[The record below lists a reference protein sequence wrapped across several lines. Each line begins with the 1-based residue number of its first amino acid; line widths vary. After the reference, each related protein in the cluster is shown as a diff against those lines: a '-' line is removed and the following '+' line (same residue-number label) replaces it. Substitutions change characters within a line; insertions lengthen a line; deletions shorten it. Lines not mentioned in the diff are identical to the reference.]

1 MLNESILTLGFYGKL
16 PILGDF
22 VSRNLPKDFIEP
34 WDHWLQHSI
43 AVSKQELGENWL
55 KTYLTSPV
63 WRFALT
69 PGLCGKNGWMGVMIP
84 SVDRVGRYFPLTIAV
99 PILEHKHSPSLLSLN
114 NDWYLELE
122 KVALTALE
130 DELDLHSLTLL
141 LNNISTVSASTLLS
155 QTNKNKEHQPF
166 APYHSLWSIKFS
178 SATDYLPNSPL
189 VFKGFP
195 PINEFSNL
203 LGYRLF
209 ERNNSLIT
217 DKANNLQQQ
226 TQLKLQ
232 KFNQQYSDNAVGVE
246 IKLQENK
253 HWRSYAIT
261 DKGNRRRYNQDAF
274 LNRPDLGL
282 WVVAD
287 GMGGHKAG
295 DVASRMIVHKMNA
308 LELTDELYPCIGL
321 VQQCLQQVNQ
331 TLRLFAKEIFAGQT
345 VGSTVIALLANANY
359 FSYTWAGDSR
369 LYRLRN
375 KKLEQLSVDHSE
387 KNEGFLLS
395 PKNNHAI
402 TRAVGAFDELEL
414 DSAVVEGRAG
424 DKFLLCSDGLD
435 NEVLFHEIEQIMNDD
450 YQTNVNALISLTL
463 SREARDNVTVLVVE
477 VL

>member
-1 MLNESILTLGFYGKL
+1 MLNESTLTLGFYGKL

-22 VSRNLPKDFIEP
+22 VSRHLPKDFIEP
-34 WDHWLQHSI
+34 WDDWLQHSI

-55 KTYLTSPV
+55 KTYLTCPI

-69 PGLCGKNGWMGVMIP
+69 PGLCGKNGWMGVIMP

-99 PILEHKHSPSLLSLN
+99 PISEQSHCPSLLSLS

-130 DELDLHSLTLL
+130 DELDLHSLELL
-141 LNNISTVSASTLLS
+141 LNNISTASISTLLA
-155 QTNKNKEHQPF
+155 QTNKNKEHKPF
-166 APYHSLWSIKFS
+166 APYHSLWSIKYS
-178 SATDYLPNSPL
+178 NTVGHSPNSPL

-195 PINEFSNL
+195 PVNEFSNL

-209 ERNNSLIT
+209 ERNEPLMIEKT
-217 DKANNLQQQ
+217 HNLKQQ

-232 KFNQQYSDNAVGVE
+232 KFNQQYSDNAVSVE
-246 IKLQENK
+246 TGQAENK

-287 GMGGHKAG
+287 GMGGHQAG

-308 LELTDELYPCIGL
+308 LKLTDAIYSCISL

-331 TLRLFAKEIFAGQT
+331 TLRQYAKEIFAGQT
-345 VGSTVIALLANANY
+345 IGSTVIVLLANANH
-359 FSYTWAGDSR
+359 FSYLWAGDSR

-375 KKLEQLSVDHSE
+375 QKLEQLSVDHSE
-387 KNEGFLLS
+387 KNEGLLFS

-414 DSAVVEGRAG
+414 DSAVIEGRSG

-435 NEVLFHEIEQIMNDD
+435 NEVLFHEIEQLMNNN
-450 YQTNVNALISLTL
+450 YQTSVNTLISLTL

>member
-1 MLNESILTLGFYGKL
+1 MLNESTLTPGFYGKL

-22 VSRNLPKDFIEP
+22 ISRNLPKDFIEP
-34 WDHWLQHSI
+34 WDDWLQHSI
-43 AVSKQELGENWL
+43 AVSKQTLGENWL
-55 KTYLTSPV
+55 KTYLACPI

-84 SVDRVGRYFPLTIAV
+84 SVDYAGHYFPLTLAV
-99 PILEHKHSPSLLSLN
+99 PISEHRHCSSLLSLN
-114 NDWYLELE
+114 NNWYLELE
-122 KVALTALE
+122 QVALTALE
-130 DELDLHSLTLL
+130 DELDLHSLALL
-141 LNNISTVSASTLLS
+141 LNNISTASVPTLLTK
-155 QTNKNKEHQPF
+155 TNKNKAHQPF
-166 APYHSLWSIKFS
+166 ASPHSLWLTKDSHTAKHNPN
-178 SATDYLPNSPL
+178 LPL
-189 VFKGFP
+189 IFKGFP
-195 PINEFSNL
+195 PIKAFSNL

-209 ERNNSLIT
+209 EGNESLVT
-217 DKANNLQQQ
+217 EKPSNLKQQ
-226 TQLKLQ
+226 TELKLQ
-232 KFNQQYSDNAVGVE
+232 KFNQQYSDNAVSSKTGQ
-246 IKLQENK
+246 LENK
-253 HWRSYAIT
+253 YWRSYART

-287 GMGGHKAG
+287 GMGGHQAG

-308 LELTDELYPCIGL
+308 LKLTDELSPCINL

-331 TLRLFAKEIFAGQT
+331 TLRQFAKEIFAGQT
-345 VGSTVIALLANANY
+345 IGSTVIALLANANH
-359 FSYTWAGDSR
+359 FSYLWAGDSR

-375 KKLEQLSVDHSE
+375 HKLEQLSVDHSE
-387 KNEGFLLS
+387 KNEAFSFS

-414 DSAVVEGRAG
+414 DSAVVEGRSG

-435 NEVLFHEIEQIMNDD
+435 NEVLFHEIEQIMNND

-463 SREARDNVTVLVVE
+463 NREARDNVTVLVVE

>member
-1 MLNESILTLGFYGKL
+1 MLNESTLSPGFYGKL

-22 VSRNLPKDFIEP
+22 VSRHLPKDFIKP
-34 WDHWLQHSI
+34 WDDWLQRSI

-55 KTYLTSPV
+55 KTYLTCPI

-69 PGLCGKNGWMGVMIP
+69 PGLCGKNGWMGVIMP

-99 PILEHKHSPSLLSLN
+99 PISEHTHCPSLLSLN

-122 KVALTALE
+122 KAALTALE
-130 DELDLHSLTLL
+130 DELDLHSLELL
-141 LNNISTVSASTLLS
+141 LNNISIASVSTLLAKA
-155 QTNKNKEHQPF
+155 NKNKEHKPF
-166 APYHSLWSIKFS
+166 APYHSLWSIKYS
-178 SATDYLPNSPL
+178 NTIEYNPNSPL
-189 VFKGFP
+189 VFKGLP

-209 ERNNSLIT
+209 ERNEPLMT
-217 DKANNLQQQ
+217 EKLNNINQQ
-226 TQLKLQ
+226 TQLELQ
-232 KFNQQYSDNAVGVE
+232 KFNQQYSENAVSVE
-246 IKLQENK
+246 TEQLENK
-253 HWRSYAIT
+253 YWLSYART
-261 DKGNRRRYNQDAF
+261 NKGNRRRYNQDAF

-282 WVVAD
+282 WVIAD
-287 GMGGHKAG
+287 GMGGHQAG

-308 LELTDELYPCIGL
+308 LKLTHALYPCIGL

-331 TLRLFAKEIFAGQT
+331 TLRQFANEVFAGQT
-345 VGSTVIALLANANY
+345 VGSTVIALLANANH
-359 FSYTWAGDSR
+359 FSYIWAGDSR

-387 KNEGFLLS
+387 KNDGLLFS
-395 PKNNHAI
+395 PKKNHAI

-414 DSAVVEGRAG
+414 DSAVVEGRSG

-435 NEVLFHEIEQIMNDD
+435 NEVLFHEIEQMMNNN
-450 YQTNVNALISLTL
+450 YQTSVNDLISLTL

>member
-1 MLNESILTLGFYGKL
+1 MLNKSTLIPGFYGKL

-22 VSRNLPKDFIEP
+22 VSRHLPKDFIEP
-34 WDHWLQHSI
+34 WDNWLQHSI

-55 KTYLTSPV
+55 KTYLTCPI

-69 PGLCGKNGWMGVMIP
+69 PGLCGENGWMGVMMP
-84 SVDRVGRYFPLTIAV
+84 SVDRVGHYFPLTIAV
-99 PILEHKHSPSLLSLN
+99 PISEHKHSPSLLCLN

-130 DELDLHSLTLL
+130 DELDLHSLALL
-141 LNNISTVSASTLLS
+141 LNNISTASVSTLLA
-155 QTNKNKEHQPF
+155 QTNKNKEHNPF
-166 APYHSLWSIKFS
+166 APSHSLWSIKS
-178 SATDYLPNSPL
+178 PNTHQNIPFSPL

-195 PINEFSNL
+195 PVNEFSNL

-209 ERNNSLIT
+209 ERNKPLMIE
-217 DKANNLQQQ
+217 KPHNLKQQ

-232 KFNQQYSDNAVGVE
+232 KFNQQYSDNAISVE
-246 IKLQENK
+246 TGQQENK

-287 GMGGHKAG
+287 GMGGHQAG

-308 LELTDELYPCIGL
+308 LELTKALYPCIDL

-345 VGSTVIALLANANY
+345 VGSTVIALLANDNH
-359 FSYTWAGDSR
+359 FSYLWAGDSR

-375 KKLEQLSVDHSE
+375 QKLEQLSVDHSE
-387 KNEGFLLS
+387 KNEGLFFS
-395 PKNNHAI
+395 PRNNHAI

-414 DSAVVEGRAG
+414 DSAVVEGRSG

-435 NEVLFHEIEQIMNDD
+435 NEVLFHEIEQIMNND
-450 YQTNVNALISLTL
+450 YQTNVNGLISLTL